1 MSPEEILVKLKENA
15 SARAR
20 KTLDAIYEI
29 CDEQRQRGVSD
40 YSIVTIARLGYK
52 RGVPRAQS
60 LRNKT
65 AESYRALISAFENN
79 APSKNIS
86 NVKKTDK
93 DWIEE
98 IQNPKHKLLVNILA
112 SELLAAQ
119 KKLKEFIPPNTV
131 IDVYD
136 HKNANVGSEYR
147 LTEQERRSLEYLL
160 SKSFRNKWHFS
171 ETEYGELVDEN
182 NQIIFKA
189 ATIDAIKKALLHL

>member
-1 MSPEEILVKLKENA
+1 MSIVSPEEILVKLKENA

-65 AESYRALISAFENN
+65 AESYRALISAFEDN
-79 APSKNIS
+79 APPKNIS
-86 NVKKTDK
+86 KVKKTDK

-98 IQNPKHKLLVNILA
+98 IENPK
-112 SELLAAQ
+112 
-119 KKLKEFIPPNTV
+119 NTKRAFTG
-131 IDVYD
+131 I
-136 HKNANVGSEYR
+136 
-147 LTEQERRSLEYLL
+147 Q
-160 SKSFRNKWHFS
+160 
-171 ETEYGELVDEN
+171 
-182 NQIIFKA
+182 
-189 ATIDAIKKALLHL
+189 